1 VMRRRKN
8 HERGAAAVEFALV
21 SLVLITLVG
30 VVFQFAIYL
39 WAFQAAAN
47 GAREGARAWAVN
59 PCGTGQKAKVLQA
72 VGTAAR
78 PTPTLATDIATPRFL
93 DPTSGA
99 VTAERKP
106 GVTVEVTVKMQ
117 ARQLGFNLVPGWDY
131 NRTII
136 KTATARV
143 EDTKD
148 CP

>member
-1 VMRRRKN
+1 MVRRRTSQ
-8 HERGAAAVEFALV
+8 ERGAAAVEFALV
-21 SLVLITLVG
+21 SLVLLTLVG
-30 VVFQFAIYL
+30 VVFQFSIYL

-47 GAREGARAWAVN
+47 GAREGARAWAVD
-59 PCGTGQKAKVLQA
+59 PCGSGQKAKVLQA
-72 VGTAAR
+72 VGSAAR

-93 DPTSGA
+93 DPVSGT

-106 GVTVEVTVKMQ
+106 GVTVEVTVKIQ
-117 ARQLGFNLVPGWDY
+117 ARQLGFNLVPGWNYDQ
-131 NRTII
+131 NIV